1 MKVLPSLNKLVFF
14 LAFPI
19 APCFAQDDSLTNK
32 SPKEVRM
39 QISAGN
45 FDLRDSP
52 VNLEDWKKLA
62 SNSIFLKDDLTK
74 YKQDNNYITD
84 LKPFFNLNFYINTT
98 IKSDPSKGGGWIRTG
113 LSFGQVNLFDFRL
126 EEKIIT
132 PFDTLSSTLNSLEI
146 YVDSVQENELKMH
159 YTSSVV
165 QAEIAYIFKTKE
177 VARWG
182 FYGGA
187 GVGIGYAFN
196 NYVSLTDVRKN
207 YFEYQLSTGETFS
220 DESRSDENYSL
231 NVEEFRLKSSFV
243 VSAFLP
249 VGVTFRVG
257 KKSAFLRKLTL
268 SFEYQAGVQ
277 MRRVPELENFVNS
290 YGISQIGLIVK
301 LD

>member
-1 MKVLPSLNKLVFF
+1 MLFRS
-14 LAFPI
+14 FPV
-19 APCFAQDDSLTNK
+19 ATCFAQDDSLANK

-39 QISAGN
+39 QVSVGN
-45 FDLRDSP
+45 FELNDSP
-52 VNLEDWKKLA
+52 VSLEDWKKLA
-62 SNSIFLKDDLTK
+62 SSSTFLKKDFSK
-74 YKQDNNYITD
+74 FSIDNNYITD

-98 IKSDPSKGGGWIRTG
+98 KKSDPSKGGGWIRTG

-126 EEKIIT
+126 EKKVTT
-132 PFDTLSSTLNSLEI
+132 PFDTLSSTLNNLEI
-146 YVDSVQENELKMH
+146 YVDSVQVNELKMH

-177 VARWG
+177 AARWG
-182 FYGGA
+182 LYGGA

-196 NYVSLTDVRKN
+196 NYVTLTDVRKN
-207 YFEYQLSTGETFS
+207 YFEYHLSNGESFS
-220 DESRSDENYSL
+220 DESKKHENYFL
-231 NVEEFRLKSSFV
+231 NVEEFRLKSSFI

-277 MRRVPELENFVNS
+277 MRRVPELQNFVNS